1 MIPVWLITNI
11 VTALQAYL
19 LGGINGSI
27 ITSKYIYRRD
37 IREQGSGNPGLTNFL
52 RVFGKKGVLLVILID
67 VIKTV
72 APVLLGGYIFGRQ
85 DLSMM
90 SGRIFAGFCAML
102 GNAFPIYYGFKGGKA
117 VLATGVLLFAIDWRV
132 SLIGWG
138 IFAVV
143 LLCSKYVS
151 LGAITGVW
159 GFPIALALFRVGT
172 VRDLITAIL
181 CATLLVFRHR
191 ENIKRLLRGEESKL
205 SLRK

>member
-1 MIPVWLITNI
+1 MTLAWLLTNI

-52 RVFGKKGVLLVILID
+52 RVFGKKGVLLVIAID

-72 APVLLGGYIFGRQ
+72 APVLIGGAIFARCG
-85 DLSMM
+85 LNAMT
-90 SGRIFAGFCAML
+90 GRIFAGFCAML
-102 GNAFPIYYGFKGGKA
+102 GNAFPLYYGFKGGKA
-117 VLATGVLLFAIDWRV
+117 VMAIGVMLFAIDWRV
-132 SLIGWG
+132 TLLGWG
-138 IFAVV
+138 VFAIV
-143 LLCSKYVS
+143 LACSRYVS

-159 GFPIALALFRVGT
+159 GFPIALAVFGVGT
-172 VRDLITAIL
+172 TRDLITAVL
-181 CATLLVFRHR
+181 CATLLVIRHR
-191 ENIKRLLRGEESKL
+191 ENIKRLRRGEESKL